1 MTSLRNWKVRA
12 KNKMAKVFEAL
23 NWASSFLKKHGR
35 DENAGELLLR
45 HYTKMDRSRLLA
57 ELKHELDRET
67 ENLFREAVLLHA
79 KGKPVQYITGTED
92 FYGRTFCVNEAVL
105 IPRPETEELVFGA
118 LKRMEEF
125 FQRQKKL
132 DLLDVGT
139 GSGVIAVTM
148 KLEFPDLT
156 VTASDISEAA
166 LHVAEKNASRL
177 GASIH
182 FVHGDLLKPFIESG
196 KKFDI
201 ILSNPP
207 YIPVGDLAVI
217 SEVVKDHEPHQ
228 ALFAGEDGLDMYRR
242 LMDELPFVVREKA
255 LVGFE
260 IGAGQGKAVAKL
272 FQQTFPNAAVEVV
285 NDINGKDRIV
295 FAAINS

>member
-1 MTSLRNWKVRA
+1 MV
-12 KNKMAKVFEAL
+12 KVFEAL

-35 DENAGELLLR
+35 DENAGEILLR

-57 ELKHELDRET
+57 ELKMDLDLET
-67 ENLFREAVLLHA
+67 ENLFQEAVLLHA
-79 KGKPVQYITGTED
+79 NGKPVQYITGAEE
-92 FYGRTFCVNEAVL
+92 FYGRTFCVSEAVL

-118 LKRMEEF
+118 LKRIEKF
-125 FQRQKKL
+125 FPGKKKL
-132 DLLDVGT
+132 ELLDVGT

-156 VTASDISEAA
+156 VTASDLSKAA
-166 LHVAEKNASRL
+166 LHVAEKNASHL

-182 FVHGDLLKPFIESG
+182 FVHGDLLQPFIESG

-207 YIPVGDLAVI
+207 YIPVGDLAVL
-217 SEVVKDHEPHQ
+217 SEIVKGHEPHQ
-228 ALFAGEDGLDMYRR
+228 ALFAGEDGLDIYRR
-242 LMDELPFVVREKA
+242 LTKELPFVVREKA
-255 LVGFE
+255 LIGFE

-272 FQQTFPNAAVEVV
+272 LQQAFPNAAVEVV

-295 FAAINS
+295 FAKINN

>member
-1 MTSLRNWKVRA
+1 M
-12 KNKMAKVFEAL
+12 
-23 NWASSFLKKHGR
+23 
-35 DENAGELLLR
+35 LR

-125 FQRQKKL
+125 FRGKKARSSRCRYGQRSNCRY
-132 DLLDVGT
+132 DEIGI
-139 GSGVIAVTM
+139 SGFNGNRIRY
-148 KLEFPDLT
+148 FRSSSPCCG
-156 VTASDISEAA
+156 
-166 LHVAEKNASRL
+166 KNASHL

-196 KKFDI
+196 KNS
-201 ILSNPP
+201 ILFFP
-207 YIPVGDLAVI
+207 IHHIFL
-217 SEVVKDHEPHQ
+217 SEIWP
-228 ALFAGEDGLDMYRR
+228 
-242 LMDELPFVVREKA
+242 
-255 LVGFE
+255 
-260 IGAGQGKAVAKL
+260 
-272 FQQTFPNAAVEVV
+272 
-285 NDINGKDRIV
+285 
-295 FAAINS
+295 